1 MLVPGGF
8 DVAYARFPIQ
18 PGRCA
23 PARTAEFSKVLK
35 QTAPERTETPHSAL
49 LHTKT
54 GGRAYGGPRKQFQ
67 MFRNGKKKEKKKRKE
82 KKRKEKAM
90 STQPT
95 FLQNLSHRSDHLL
108 SATATLQQNT

>member
-1 MLVPGGF
+1 MEGHGNNFKCSEMV
-8 DVAYARFPIQ
+8 
-18 PGRCA
+18 
-23 PARTAEFSKVLK
+23 K
-35 QTAPERTETPHSAL
+35 
-49 LHTKT
+49 
-54 GGRAYGGPRKQFQ
+54 
-67 MFRNGKKKEKKKRKE
+67 KKKRKE